1 MRPDRLLIGEVRE
14 AEALDLLI
22 AMNSGLPGRRSD
34 LPSAFLVLPHTAQRI
49 AAYPHRA
56 THAAGWSHRCAD
68 DGQGHGRARP
78 HEEDGPIVVGECRRA
93 GAGAGG
99 PLWER
104 GRSGRVRP
112 AGAVRN
118 HPHRYHS
125 LRRSHDG
132 HPRAHGHQGRRNP
145 RAAASP
151 FNGGHRAHQRHTP
164 GRTTCSPSPPSSNA
178 GTQPPSPVLYVSPTR
193 LHG

>member
-22 AMNSGLPGRRSD
+22 AMNSGLPGRRSN

-49 AAYPHRA
+49 AAYPHRT

-68 DGQGHGRARP
+68 DGQGHGRAHP
-78 HEEDGPIVVGECRRA
+78 HEEGGLDVVGECRRA

-104 GRSGRVRP
+104 GCSGRVRP
-112 AGAVRN
+112 AGAARN
-118 HPHRYHS
+118 HPHRCRPTPRP
-125 LRRSHDG
+125 RRSPPG
-132 HPRAHGHQGRRNP
+132 TT
-145 RAAASP
+145 ASLLSRSP
-151 FNGGHRAHQRHTP
+151 HGHRAP
-164 GRTTCSPSPPSSNA
+164 GSKEPPLHPPSMA
-178 GTQPPSPVLYVSPTR
+178 ATELYHRGHSRRIPCSKTG
-193 LHG
+193 LLGCMGEDLSQA